1 MVYTSTARLNYD
13 CQSQRLGI
21 SILFKRESL
30 LHSVVGEPKVIGHQ
44 VKYRLCFPSSH
55 KHRDHNHSRT
65 HRNRGLCRNALL
77 RERCIV
83 QTKQKNQ
90 AKENPHRSE
99 LPRSIPRNRQ
109 SSAEQ
114 HRPARKVGLE
124 DTTKGC
130 SCLVNSL
137 SGKVAHSTRAYAGT
151 SPLLPQNCA
160 NRAG

>member
-65 HRNRGLCRNALL
+65 HRNRGLCRNAPL
-77 RERCIV
+77 RETCIV
-83 QTKQKNQ
+83 QAKQKNQ
-90 AKENPHRSE
+90 ATENPHRSE
-99 LPRSIPRNRQ
+99 FATL
-109 SSAEQ
+109 
-114 HRPARKVGLE
+114 
-124 DTTKGC
+124 
-130 SCLVNSL
+130 NSEKPPKQCRAAP
-137 SGKVAHSTRAYAGT
+137 SGSESGT
-151 SPLLPQNCA
+151 GRYYKRLL
-160 NRAG
+160 